1 MKAEIEA
8 KAENLY
14 ELNKICEELID
25 EKSKNCK
32 AYKRLMTAIEE
43 IFVNIV
49 SYAYQGKSGK
59 TCFEIEYT
67 DKNKVRVTFTDCG
80 TAFNPLEFDSK
91 SNAENNINTL
101 TPGGLGIELVKLITE
116 NLSYRY
122 ENGENILSF
131 EKTLEEM

>member
-32 AYKRLMTAIEE
+32 AYTRLMTAIEE
-43 IFVNIV
+43 VFVNIV

-59 TCFEIEYT
+59 TSFEIEYI
-67 DKNKVRVTFTDCG
+67 DKNKVRVTFSDCG
-80 TAFNPLEFDSK
+80 TPFNPLEFDSESK
-91 SNAENNINTL
+91 AENNINTL

-122 ENGENILSF
+122 DNGENILSF
-131 EKTLEEM
+131 EKTLEVM